1 MSQNEPKNVLNIQI
15 FPFIDY
21 FRIDY
26 FKIWERFIKLDGP
39 KAPFGLS
46 SYAVRHICRVKS
58 FNSQLTE
65 NRVDF

>member
-1 MSQNEPKNVLNIQI
+1 MSQNEPKKVLNIQI
-15 FPFIDY
+15 FILLTNLV
-21 FRIDY
+21 
-26 FKIWERFIKLDGP
+26 KIWERFIKLDAP

-46 SYAVRHICRVKS
+46 SYAVRHICRITT